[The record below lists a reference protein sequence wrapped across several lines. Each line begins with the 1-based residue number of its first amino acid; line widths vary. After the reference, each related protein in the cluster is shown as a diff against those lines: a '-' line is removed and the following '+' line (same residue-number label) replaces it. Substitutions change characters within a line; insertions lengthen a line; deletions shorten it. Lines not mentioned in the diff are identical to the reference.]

1 MTSEEL
7 AAAGIPSA
15 EEGVRETENTQLPED
30 NPSY

>member
-15 EEGVRETENTQLPED
+15 MEEAQETKKLITQFLLLL
-30 NPSY
+30 